1 MQLDRFEH
9 LKELETALWQASNE
23 VRRSGKLVDPIRDLL
38 APLASLIFLR
48 WASLYESQQESLGG
62 SDYGRF
68 LPGKFNWKSWSQL
81 QGRDLRNFIQEEL
94 SPKLRALPKAG
105 WGSFLHT
112 MGNHIQINYLTDR
125 SINTLVEQID
135 RLPLETLQDRQII
148 GEIFTRI
155 LQNLIKNQKYS
166 GQFFTP
172 PSVVELMV
180 ELASP
185 QPGERIYDP
194 CFGTGGLLVSCVNY
208 LQDRIKNQSLGNWW
222 ELQNKSIYGIEI
234 NPFLYV
240 IGMVRLML
248 AGIDNPA
255 LELGDTLEYAIKH
268 ISSGINLASQEIQKQ
283 RASGSISKALQR
295 PQGSRHINT
304 AISQHSLNFLG
315 EGFDCILAV
324 PPFSRMVNR
333 EVSSH
338 FPIKGSSYTALFLQH
353 IMRVLRPGGR
363 AIVALPESILFNT
376 SEERVRQ
383 EILEQYNVE
392 GVLSLPSKSF
402 LPYTGIKTSILIFS
416 RIKPQGKVRFF
427 QVHQFS
433 KLLPIRLSQSS
444 NFGTFLTENRLESE
458 LLLSHEVA
466 QEFRK
471 GELSEYLWE
480 TEVKKLSEQKWQLVS
495 QEEGNNEFEN
505 FLQTVRSVAPN
516 IPINQLKEVA
526 EVFTGIPINPSSIT
540 STPEEAQSKNLARVI
555 RGSDITSDGKILL
568 PSVFIDIEQLTQKQQ
583 CYQLQANDLLIP
595 RIQSFKS
602 PIKVGIVTQKL
613 VGTVAANSLVVIRI
627 RPDIPV
633 LATYL
638 SVLLGAPIYQNWIK
652 NYASMLQ
659 GSVRLPVQEL
669 QQLAV
674 PVPSLLVQESVAKR
688 NWEGALNATRLL
700 IACLTQEDLDQV
712 ADWLEADPII
722 QDVLNSSLSAN
733 KEANLALLLR
743 ISEVVESLRN
753 KIAHSSSSTDPILT
767 SWLLELA
774 SGLREMGG
782 FEDIPPGTA
791 RLTVLTNTKLSL
803 TKTLQILTRS
813 DILLVKRARELTR
826 GLLELVDR
834 QIQEQVTDVRVEA
847 SLNPSVIPTATQVE
861 VILTLHNIGVIPIR
875 QFHVSTHPELGIAK
889 IPYLCEG
896 QRINVRLVIPP
907 QEVEG
912 MLNFVVLWSGKL
924 LTGERIEHESP
935 LTLSIKAFESSARKV
950 DLGASPYI
958 VGNPV
963 DREEMFFGRSK
974 VIEAIKRQLATPYQ
988 ANVILLEGNRRTGKT
1003 SILKHFER
1011 DEKLP
1016 GWIVVNCSFQGGE
1029 ADTDKVGLTTA
1040 AVFRLMAKQLGIAA
1054 HKAGL
1059 TVQLPDAPPYDPNRP
1074 FQLQFVRSLRQYL
1087 SNEYPFEDFEIFLQL
1102 LLDVAHPRRI
1112 LFMLDEFDKLQEGI
1126 DSGVTN
1132 PQVPENIRYLF
1143 QTYSQLSGI
1152 ITGSRRLKRL
1162 REEYWSVLFGL
1173 GYRIGLDPLEL
1184 DYARQLVTE
1193 PVESRLVYVQQA
1205 RDLAVEL
1212 CARQPFLIQ
1221 SLCNRIFERAVQTN
1235 QQTITL
1241 DAVQTA
1247 ADEMVRDNEHFRTL
1261 WDYAGTE
1268 RRRFILSL
1276 CHKLEPEPDPVTL
1289 ALLEIKLEEAEVLIP
1304 SGERLG
1310 EDIEFLRELELLE
1323 LDSTGGLD
1331 IYKLAIPLMGDW
1343 IKRNVDHED
1352 QRKKAVQEGEEKF

>member
-1 MQLDRFEH
+1 MQPESFEQ
-9 LKELETALWQASNE
+9 LKELEAALLEASDNL
-23 VRRSGKLVDPIRDLL
+23 RRSGKLIDPIRDLL
-38 APLASLIFLR
+38 APLASLILLH
-48 WASLYESQQESLGG
+48 WASLYEAQQESLGG

-68 LPGKFNWKSWSQL
+68 LPGEFNWKSWSQL
-81 QGRDLRNFIQEEL
+81 RGRDLRNFLQEEL
-94 SPKLRALPKAG
+94 RTRLRSLPKAG
-105 WGSFLHT
+105 WGVCLRT
-112 MGNHIQINYLTDR
+112 IGNHIQIENLTDR
-125 SINTLVEQID
+125 SINNLVEKID
-135 RLPLETLQDRQII
+135 KLPLEGLQDRLIV
-148 GEIFTRI
+148 GEIFTKL
-155 LQNLIKNQKYS
+155 LQKFIRNQKYS

-172 PSVVELMV
+172 PTVVELMV

-185 QPGERIYDP
+185 QLGERIYDP
-194 CFGTGGLLVSCVNY
+194 CFGTGSLLVSCANY
-208 LQDRIKNQSLGNWW
+208 LRDSVKNQSLKN
-222 ELQNKSIYGIEI
+222 EFKLQNNNIYGIEI

-248 AGIDNPA
+248 AGINNPA
-255 LELGDTLEYAIKH
+255 IELGDTLENPIMQ
-268 ISSGINLASQEIQKQ
+268 ISSDTLFTLQQGQNLKT
-283 RASGSISKALQR
+283 SGNSPALQR
-295 PQGSRHINT
+295 HQRSKKIITQPPFDLS
-304 AISQHSLNFLG
+304 F

-324 PPFSRMVNR
+324 PPFGGKVNSEVASR
-333 EVSSH
+333 
-338 FPIKGSSYTALFLQH
+338 FPIKSLHHAALFMQH
-353 IMRVLRPGGR
+353 IMSVLRPGGR
-363 AIVALPESILFNT
+363 AVVAFAENILFDPKA
-376 SEERVRQ
+376 EQVRQ
-383 EILEQYNVE
+383 LLLEKYRVE
-392 GVLSLPSKSF
+392 GVLSLPPNAF
-402 LPYTGIKTSILIFS
+402 YPYTGIKTSILTFS
-416 RIKPQGKVRFF
+416 HHHPSEKIRFF
-427 QVHQFS
+427 QIPQSEKWSHNFSYISSTNDEKLS
-433 KLLPIRLSQSS
+433 KLIKDDFYSLDSHNIVWEFQHGKSSQ
-444 NFGTFLTENRLESE
+444 
-458 LLLSHEVA
+458 H
-466 QEFRK
+466 
-471 GELSEYLWE
+471 LWE
-480 TEVKKLSEQKWQLVS
+480 IPVKDLSLRNWELVAKKTEEETVEEFIRQLHRVD
-495 QEEGNNEFEN
+495 
-505 FLQTVRSVAPN
+505 PN
-516 IPINQLKEVA
+516 IFIKQSWEQFEIFA
-526 EVFTGIPINPSSIT
+526 GIKYNLSSTNPKNEDPKNT
-540 STPEEAQSKNLARVI
+540 DEAIKII
-555 RGSDITSDGKILL
+555 RIADVNDGKIKI
-568 PSVFIDIEQLTQKQQ
+568 PSLSCKIEQITPKIKDGYFLK
-583 CYQLQANDLLIP
+583 AGDLLVSISGT
-595 RIQSFKS
+595 IG
-602 PIKVGIVTQKL
+602 KVGIVPEKL
-613 VGTVAANSLVVIRI
+613 AGN
-627 RPDIPV
+627 
-633 LATYL
+633 LASSGLAVFRLPPEISSTYL
-638 SVLLGAPIYQNWIK
+638 SILLRSPNYQAWLKEHAN
-652 NYASMLQ
+652 
-659 GSVRLPVQEL
+659 GSVIQHLSIKALRKLPVPVLSLPIQERIDRRSWD
-669 QQLAV
+669 A
-674 PVPSLLVQESVAKR
+674 P
-688 NWEGALNATRLL
+688 LNATRRLL
-700 IACLTQEDLDQV
+700 ACLTKEGFDIV
-712 ADWLEADPII
+712 ADWLEVDPII
-722 QDVLNSSLSAN
+722 QDVLNSSRSAK

-743 ISEVVESLRN
+743 ISEVIDPLRN
-753 KIAHSSSSTDPILT
+753 KIAHSPSSTDPILT
-767 SWLLELA
+767 PWLLELA
-774 SGLREMGG
+774 SGLREMTG
-782 FEDIPPGTA
+782 FEDIPPGMA

-803 TKTLQILTRS
+803 TRTLHILTRA
-813 DILLVKRARELTR
+813 DILLVKRARELTI
-826 GLLELVDR
+826 GLLELIDR
-834 QIQEQVTDVRVEA
+834 QIQEQVTDVHVEV
-847 SLNPSVIPTATQVE
+847 SLNLPVIPTAIQVE

-875 QFHVSTHPELGIAK
+875 QFHVSTYPEIGTAK
-889 IPYLCEG
+889 TPYLPEG
-896 QRINVRLVIPP
+896 KGIDVRLVVPP
-907 QEVEG
+907 QEAEG
-912 MLNFVVLWSGKL
+912 MFDFVVLWSGKL
-924 LTGERIEHESP
+924 LTGERIERESP
-935 LTLSIKAFESSARKV
+935 LTLGIKAFESSFRKV

-974 VIEAIKRQLATPYQ
+974 IIEAIKRQLTTPHQ

-1059 TVQLPDAPPYDPNRP
+1059 TVQLPDALPYDPNRP

-1087 SNEYPFEDFEIFLQL
+1087 SNEYPFEDFELFLQL

-1331 IYKLAIPLMGDW
+1331 IYKLVIPLMGDW